1 MKKNYYQV
9 LGINDG
15 ASLEEIKKAYKDFV
29 KHYHPDKHGNSEFFK
44 IRFQEVQEAYDYL
57 ITNSGSGKSYA
68 YQKDSTHDEY
78 TTGND
83 SQEKKM
89 TQPIQIDFR
98 RKMALAML
106 SVIISAV
113 VFIVLLLGFK
123 FKIPN
128 PLFIPILIGVYY
140 ILSKTNL
147 LK

>member
-44 IRFQEVQEAYDYL
+44 KRFQEVQEAYDYL
-57 ITNSGSGKSYA
+57 ITNSGSEKSYE
-68 YQKDSTHDEY
+68 YQKDGTHDEY
-78 TTGND
+78 TPGND
-83 SQEKKM
+83 SHEKKM

-98 RKMALAML
+98 RKLALAML